1 MFVDLTRAFCAA
13 VVAIVLPGYFWVI
26 FLRPARGLA
35 ERLAYSSAL
44 SLATV
49 PVVALLLARITHSGI
64 TLWIAVASVVIVLGS
79 GLAAVVMR
87 GAATGPAGPIF
98 TKPPAIRDTRALVL
112 VAVACLAALVLGVR
126 SAPRPGWL
134 ILPILA
140 LLVLAAVLAAS
151 TAIPAAAPVP
161 VNAAAPARA
170 TAPGPAGTAP
180 GPAGTARP
188 AAPRAGRG
196 SRGGPRGHRPR
207 RAARQAVLHT
217 AALGIVLALTAV
229 RAYAPVIRFDWPSIR
244 GLDHFSHA
252 VMTEQML
259 AHGSYPTY
267 LIYPPGFPSSS
278 AVISRLSGLAPLTLF
293 AVLAPAL
300 LLLTVMAAYAVTTAG
315 YGARGTGSQRPRCR
329 AWCSTAPTRG
339 LPRARPPTW
348 SAPTS

>member
-1 MFVDLTRAFCAA
+1 MFVDLIRAFCAA
-13 VVAIVLPGYFWVI
+13 VVAIVLPGYFWVL

-151 TAIPAAAPVP
+151 TAIPAAAPAP
-161 VNAAAPARA
+161 ATVNAAAPARA
-170 TAPGPAGTAP
+170 TAPGPAGRRP
-180 GPAGTARP
+180 GPGRHRQAGR
-188 AAPRAGRG
+188 PRAGRPG
-196 SRGGPRGHRPR
+196 IPR
-207 RAARQAVLHT
+207 RPARPSAA
-217 AALGIVLALTAV
+217 
-229 RAYAPVIRFDWPSIR
+229 
-244 GLDHFSHA
+244 
-252 VMTEQML
+252 
-259 AHGSYPTY
+259 
-267 LIYPPGFPSSS
+267 
-278 AVISRLSGLAPLTLF
+278 
-293 AVLAPAL
+293 
-300 LLLTVMAAYAVTTAG
+300 
-315 YGARGTGSQRPRCR
+315 
-329 AWCSTAPTRG
+329 TRG
-339 LPRARPPTW
+339 CRPCCTRQHW
-348 SAPTS
+348 GSCSR